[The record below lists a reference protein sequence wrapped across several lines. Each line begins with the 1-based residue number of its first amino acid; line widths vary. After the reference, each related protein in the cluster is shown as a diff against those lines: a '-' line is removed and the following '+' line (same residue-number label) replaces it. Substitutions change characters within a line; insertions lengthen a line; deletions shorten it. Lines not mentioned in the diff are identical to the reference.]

1 MPNFNQLKLCHLV
14 ITSHKEM
21 LFRNAD
27 DVGVFLNCLALAAYS
42 TDTRVLVDAE
52 MSTHSHT
59 GILSS
64 KPIEFDRSTRI
75 RYSRYFNK
83 KYNRNGRFGDIGC
96 YTSFMNGAAHICT
109 AISYILRNSVHH
121 GVSSTPFGYPFSTAN
136 SIFAK
141 ELGRSAPERMITSR
155 SEISSFLPRYSEFP
169 DGYAMT
175 PGGVF
180 ARESFE
186 EIQLVESF
194 YVSPRSFLFNMNRLS
209 GEEWSKDQ
217 EKDGTGSEPV
227 TLKSMET
234 GCPESELS
242 RMLQAERG
250 HAFMNMGVD
259 DFTLCGIVDNDI
271 IKRFHKTS
279 VYELSIE
286 QKQKIAN
293 ILCHDLKAS
302 PVQASRILAM
312 EYLK

>member
-64 KPIEFDRSTRI
+64 KPIEYDRSTRI

-96 YTSFMNGAAHICT
+96 YISFMNGAAHICT
-109 AISYILRNSVHH
+109 AISYILRNGVHH
-121 GVSSTPFGYPFSTAN
+121 GVSSTPFGYPFSTAK

-141 ELGRSAPERMITSR
+141 ELGRSAPERLITSR
-155 SEISSFLPRYSEFP
+155 NEIPSFLPRYSKFP

-194 YVSPRSFLFNMNRLS
+194 YVSPRSFLFYMNRLS

-271 IKRFHKTS
+271 IKSSTKHPFTNFPLNKNKK
-279 VYELSIE
+279 L
-286 QKQKIAN
+286 
-293 ILCHDLKAS
+293 
-302 PVQASRILAM
+302 RIYYATT
-312 EYLK
+312 